1 MNSRRLLL
9 LLGLIPAILVISR
22 GQTAA
27 ADAEEVT
34 VSQLVGVEREMAD
47 GTFMGLAIEG
57 NALMLRFYD
66 EEKQLIDPVA
76 ARAAAWWKPVNR
88 GGRERV
94 VLNPSGDGLR
104 SPPKVRPPHVF
115 FVMLTL
121 LDEDGESLGTH
132 RFDMVELQQGG
143 DASASGTADASRY

>member
-1 MNSRRLLL
+1 MQRWHLLKI
-9 LLGLIPAILVISR
+9 LGLGLAVLACGR
-22 GQTAA
+22 GQDA
-27 ADAEEVT
+27 AEEEAPE
-34 VSQLVGVEREMAD
+34 SQLVGVERAMDDE
-47 GTFMGLAIEG
+47 TFLGLAVEG
-57 NALMLRFYD
+57 NALVLRFYD

-76 ARAAAWWKPVNR
+76 ARAAAWWKPVNV

-132 RFDMVELQQGG
+132 RFDMVELQRGG
-143 DASASGTADASRY
+143 DATSGGAADASRY

>member
-1 MNSRRLLL
+1 MNFSRLSRWL
-9 LLGLIPAILVISR
+9 LLGGLLLSPAW
-22 GQTAA
+22 GQTPTE
-27 ADAEEVT
+27 AEEEKE
-34 VSQLVGVEREMAD
+34 SQLVGVERVLDAE
-47 GTFMGLAIEG
+47 TYMGLAIEG

-88 GGRERV
+88 SGRERV
-94 VLNPSGDGLR
+94 VLNPADDGLR

-121 LDEDGESLGTH
+121 LDEAGEPLGTH
-132 RFDMVELQQGG
+132 RFDMVELQTDGEGG
-143 DASASGTADASRY
+143 AAAAPTSPGY